1 MPPVRMLILADE
13 NVPDSVAEFFRER
26 GHEVHLVRELFL
38 GGTPD
43 PVIARIGDEMGAII
57 VTWNHKDFK
66 HLAARIPSG
75 EAARLRNLG
84 RISFRCNE
92 AHGRRRAEELI
103 DLIEFEYAQVQ
114 QRHDRRLMIEILESV
129 FRVIR

>member
-1 MPPVRMLILADE
+1 MMLLLMDE
-13 NVPDSVAEFFRER
+13 NVPDSVTQFFRER
-26 GHEVHLVRELFL
+26 GHDVRLVRELFL

-43 PVIARIGDEMGAII
+43 PVIARLGDQMEAII

-66 HLAARIPSG
+66 RLVARVPLG
-75 EAARLRNLG
+75 ESARLRQLG

-103 DLIEFEYAQVQ
+103 DWIEFEYSQVQ
-114 QRHDRRLMIEILESV
+114 QRRDRRLMMEILETT